1 MNKFDYYTAPSQEV
15 FDDIKENA
23 TKIWQT
29 YDNTYHYVD
38 EKLERIKDVKN
49 ISDNAWF
56 IVAMFDETNQ
66 ARLIKMV
73 KPETAQL
80 IIQAIRG
87 Y

>member
-1 MNKFDYYTAPSQEV
+1 MTKVDYYTAPSQEV

-38 EKLERIKDVKN
+38 EKLNQIKDIKN

-56 IVAMFDETNQ
+56 IVAMFDSNNQ
-66 ARLIKMV
+66 AKLITMV
-73 KPETAQL
+73 KKETARF
-80 IIQAIRG
+80 IIEIIMG
-87 Y
+87 E